1 MQMFSISDS
10 LKRQMK
16 KTHHSSSRSK
26 AYQKNGEAF
35 IFEDIS
41 KYTSVDESDNV
52 FLPPND
58 NGNNKENDEYQK
70 EFVDYVNS
78 FLHL

>member
-1 MQMFSISDS
+1 MRISGY
-10 LKRQMK
+10 
-16 KTHHSSSRSK
+16 
-26 AYQKNGEAF
+26 AIWG
-35 IFEDIS
+35 
-41 KYTSVDESDNV
+41 YTSDNESDNV

-78 FLHL
+78 VYTCDVCKRT